1 MSPIRLMPRDQHF
14 GALFVVDGENLRAA
28 TAELLEM
35 VTHYDDLEARVQ
47 RVRDL
52 EHTGDVIGDDLIDRL
67 ERAFITPFDREDIH
81 ELVSRVDDIV
91 DRVQEIAETF
101 LLYDVKAP
109 TAEARELATILD
121 TQAVRL
127 LEAFHGLDT
136 MKGLEVPLREVHE
149 LENRADGASRAAIA
163 GLFRGG
169 IDAIEVIKW
178 RDIYHYLEEAIDAAE
193 DAAEVLERMYH
204 KAT

>member
-1 MSPIRLMPRDQHF
+1 MSPIRLMPRDERF
-14 GALFVVDGENLRAA
+14 GALFIVDGENLRAA

-35 VTHYDDLEARVQ
+35 ITRYDDLEARVQ

-52 EHTGDVIGDDLIDRL
+52 EHSGDVIGDDLIERL

-81 ELVSRVDDIV
+81 ELVSRVDDVV

-109 TAEARELATILD
+109 TAEATELAGILD
-121 TQAVRL
+121 TQAARL
-127 LEAFHGLDT
+127 LDAFHGLDT
-136 MKGLEVPLREVHE
+136 MKGLEAPLREVHE

-169 IDAIEVIKW
+169 IDALEVIKW

>member
-1 MSPIRLMPRDQHF
+1 MSPLRLMPRDERF
-14 GALFVVDGENLRAA
+14 GELFVTDGENLGAA
-28 TAELLEM
+28 TTELLEM
-35 VTHYDDLEARVQ
+35 VTRYDDLEARVQ
-47 RVRDL
+47 RIRDL
-52 EHTGDVIGDDLIDRL
+52 EHRGDVIGDDLIERL

-81 ELVSRVDDIV
+81 ELVSRVDDVV

-109 TAEARELATILD
+109 TPEARELAEILD
-121 TQAVRL
+121 AQAERL
-127 LEAFHGLDT
+127 LQAFRGLDA
-136 MKGLEVPLREVHE
+136 MKGVEAPLREVHE
-149 LENRADGASRAAIA
+149 LENRADGRSRAAIA
-163 GLFRGG
+163 GLFRGD
-169 IDAIEVIKW
+169 IDALEVIKW